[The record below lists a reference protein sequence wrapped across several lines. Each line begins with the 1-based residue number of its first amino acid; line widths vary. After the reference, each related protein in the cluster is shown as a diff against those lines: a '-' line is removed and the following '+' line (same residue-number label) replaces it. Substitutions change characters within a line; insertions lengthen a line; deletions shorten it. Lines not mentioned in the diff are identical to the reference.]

1 MKGSQ
6 KAILGGLLLL
16 VLASL
21 GAYFFTRQW
30 EISPSQLIVNRK
42 GAKRA
47 EYLVDTRALDS
58 AQQVAQLAVTPEEQ
72 DYAREALRL
81 ADLSVDLA
89 FDSALRQAEQ
99 NPAPL
104 TTETRALTARMRDA
118 QTDVSADEDRIAQ
131 LTDQVGKARGS
142 KKDALQGQLDMAK
155 AQFSLDKDELDD
167 AHEDLIRA
175 GGDHKAVI
183 QQQLDRH
190 EASGQ
195 HDAAPASW
203 SNVQSSPELTQLH
216 SVLAEL
222 RAWSSLH
229 TKEKLLRQAQQNS
242 QDRVAKLTSE
252 HNALES
258 QVNAKKV
265 RHNIKIR
272 KTPATGAKSA
282 TPAAATTTAPTTTPP
297 PPSQPNPPAN
307 SEDASTRISV
317 LQNLTNDQKTLGEYD
332 KRIETEQELS
342 GVYGNWIAL
351 VNARERSF
359 LHALFRSAFFI
370 FLIVLLIF
378 IANYAVHMFFAN
390 VSPERRDLH
399 TKRAASLL
407 GLQVVGVL
415 LILLVVFGPPNNLAT
430 VLGLAT
436 AGLTVAL
443 KDFIVGFI
451 GWFVLMGKDGIRPG
465 DWVEINGV
473 GGEVVEIG
481 PLHTILLETGNW
493 LDAAHPTGRK
503 VSFVNSFA
511 IEGHYFNFSTTGQ
524 WLWDELQVQVPERAD
539 PYPLLD
545 AIKKIVTEETA
556 ANARLAEQEWER
568 VTPAYARG
576 KFTAAPSIAVRPSA
590 LGLVIYVRYITR
602 ANERQEVRARLYQ
615 AVVELMHKRNIPES
629 AAVQQSVRTV

>member
-1 MKGSQ
+1 MTSSQ
-6 KAILGGLLLL
+6 KAILGALLGL

-21 GAYFFTRQW
+21 AAIFFTRQW
-30 EISPSQLIVNRK
+30 EISPSQLAVNRK
-42 GAKRA
+42 GAKRP
-47 EYLVDTRALDS
+47 EYLVDTRALSS
-58 AQQVAQLAVTPEEQ
+58 AQQIAQLAVTPEEQ

-89 FDSALRQAEQ
+89 FDTALRQAEQ

-104 TTETRALTARMRDA
+104 TAETRALAARMKDA
-118 QTDVSADEDRIAQ
+118 QGDVSADEDRIAQ
-131 LTDQVGKARGS
+131 LTDQVAKARGS
-142 KKDALQGQLDMAK
+142 KKDAVQEQLDMAK
-155 AQFSLDKDELDD
+155 AQLSLDKDELDD
-167 AHEDLIRA
+167 AHEDLIRG
-175 GGDHKAVI
+175 GGDRKAVI

-203 SNVQSSPELTQLH
+203 GNVQSSPELTQLH

-242 QDRVAKLTSE
+242 LDRVAKLTSE

-258 QVNAKKV
+258 QVNAKKAQ
-265 RHNIKIR
+265 HNVKIR
-272 KTPATGAKSA
+272 KAPAAGTKSA
-282 TPAAATTTAPTTTPP
+282 APAAAPP
-297 PPSQPNPPAN
+297 SPSQPNPPAN
-307 SEDASTRISV
+307 PEDAATRISV
-317 LQNLTNDQKTLGEYD
+317 LQNLTNDQKTLSEYD
-332 KRIETEQELS
+332 KRIETEQELG
-342 GVYGNWIAL
+342 GVYGNWIGL
-351 VNARERSF
+351 VSARERAF
-359 LHALFRSAFFI
+359 LHGLFRSAFFI
-370 FLIVLLIF
+370 FLIALLIF
-378 IANYAVHMFFAN
+378 VANYAVKRFFSN
-390 VSPERRDLH
+390 VSPDRRDLH
-399 TKRAASLL
+399 TMRTASLL
-407 GLQVVGVL
+407 GLQVLGVL

-430 VLGLAT
+430 ILGLAG

-443 KDFIVGFI
+443 KDFIVGFF
-451 GWFVLMGKDGIRPG
+451 GWFVLMGKDGIRQG

-473 GGEVVEIG
+473 GGEVLEVG

-615 AVVELMHKRNIPES
+615 AVVELMHKRNIPEA
-629 AAVQQSVRTV
+629 AAVPQSARTV

>member
-42 GAKRA
+42 GANRA
-47 EYLVDTRALDS
+47 AYLVDTRALDS

-72 DYAREALRL
+72 DCAREALRL

-104 TTETRALTARMRDA
+104 TPETRALAARMKEA
-118 QTDVSADEDRIAQ
+118 QDDVSADEDHITQ
-131 LTDQVGKARGS
+131 LTDKVANARGR

-155 AQFSLDKDELDD
+155 AQLSLDKDELDD
-167 AHEDLIRA
+167 AHEDLIRV
-175 GGDHKAVI
+175 GGDRKAVI

-203 SNVQSSPELTQLH
+203 GNVQSSPELTQLH

-242 QDRVAKLTSE
+242 QDRIAKLNSE
-252 HNALES
+252 HNALEN
-258 QVNAKKV
+258 QVNAKKA

-272 KTPATGAKSA
+272 KGAA
-282 TPAAATTTAPTTTPP
+282 PGTNAGAPAAPTPS
-297 PPSQPNPPAN
+297 SQPNPPAAE
-307 SEDASTRISV
+307 SENAEARISV
-317 LQNLTNDQKTLGEYD
+317 LQSLTNDQQTLGEYD
-332 KRIETEQELS
+332 KRIETEQELG
-342 GVYGNWIAL
+342 GVYGNWIVL

-359 LHALFRSAFFI
+359 LHGLFRSAFFI
-370 FLIVLLIF
+370 FLICLLVF
-378 IANYAVHMFFAN
+378 VAHFAVHRFFSN
-390 VSPERRDLH
+390 VSAERRDLH
-399 TKRAASLL
+399 TIRAASLL
-407 GLQVVGVL
+407 GLQVAGVL

-430 VLGLAT
+430 ILGLAG
-436 AGLTVAL
+436 AGLTIAL

-451 GWFVLMGKDGIRPG
+451 GWFILMGKDGIRPG

-473 GGEVVEIG
+473 GGEVVEVG

-576 KFTAAPSIAVRPSA
+576 KFTATPSIAVRPSA
-590 LGLVIYVRYITR
+590 LGLVIFVRYITR

-615 AVVELMHKRNIPES
+615 GVVELMHKRNIPEA
-629 AAVQQSVRTV
+629 AAVQQSARTV

>member
-1 MKGSQ
+1 MKGGQ
-6 KAILGGLLLL
+6 KAILGVLLLL

-21 GAYFFTRQW
+21 GAYLFTRQW
-30 EISPSQLIVNRK
+30 EISPSQLNVNRK
-42 GAKRA
+42 GVNRP

-58 AQQVAQLAVTPEEQ
+58 AQQVAQIAVTPEEQ

-89 FDSALRQAEQ
+89 FDSALRQAEE
-99 NPAPL
+99 NPPPL
-104 TTETRALTARMRDA
+104 TAETRGLAARMKDA
-118 QTDVSADEDRIAQ
+118 QADVSADEDRIAQ
-131 LTDQVGKARGS
+131 LTGKISKARGS
-142 KKDALQGQLDMAK
+142 KKEALQGQLDMEQ
-155 AQFSLDKDELDD
+155 AQLSLDKDELDN

-175 GGDHKAVI
+175 GGDRKAVI

-195 HDAAPASW
+195 HNAVPASW
-203 SNVQSSPELTQLH
+203 GNVQSSPELTQLT
-216 SVLAEL
+216 SVLAEF

-229 TKEKLLRQAQQNS
+229 SKEKLLRQAQLNS
-242 QDRVAKLTSE
+242 QDRISKLNAE

-258 QVNAKKV
+258 QLNTKKS

-272 KTPATGAKSA
+272 KVPATG
-282 TPAAATTTAPTTTPP
+282 TNAAASGASTAPSSQP
-297 PPSQPNPPAN
+297 QPNPPAQ
-307 SEDASTRISV
+307 SEDTATRTSV
-317 LQNLTNDQKTLGEYD
+317 LQSLTNDQKTLGEYV
-332 KRIETEQELS
+332 KRIETEQQLG
-342 GVYGNWIAL
+342 GVYSNWIA
-351 VNARERSF
+351 VVATRERSF
-359 LHALFRSAFFI
+359 LHGLFRSVFYI
-370 FLIVLLIF
+370 FLICLLVF
-378 IANYAVHMFFAN
+378 VAQLGVHKFFSNISA
-390 VSPERRDLH
+390 ERRDLH
-399 TKRAASLL
+399 TTRAASLL
-407 GLQVVGVL
+407 GLQVLGVV
-415 LILLVVFGPPNNLAT
+415 LILLVILGPPNNIGT
-430 VLGLAT
+430 IVGLT
-436 AGLTVAL
+436 GAGLTVAL

-473 GGEVVEIG
+473 GGEVVEVG

-511 IEGHYFNFSTTGQ
+511 IEGHYFNFSTSGQ

-545 AIKKIVTEETA
+545 AIKKIVTDETA
-556 ANARLAEQEWER
+556 ANAKLAEQEWER

-576 KFTAAPSIAVRPSA
+576 KFTADPSIAVRPSA

-615 AVVELMHKRNIPES
+615 AVVELMHKRNMPQL
-629 AAVQQSVRTV
+629 AAVQPASRTV